1 MSFCID
7 LWNGFDIIK
16 SHFLSTLNKTNT
28 TYSMLTSY
36 ANYEKDF
43 ANHLE
48 NLYSNNKDLI
58 KDPKDSFLDLS
69 LQKLIDNFK
78 AESDYHKEHSEY
90 IIKYVST
97 PLKESYD
104 EIKSSVQNL
113 FSENSKNFEN
123 YSKMTNNI
131 ISTQKKYH
139 GYLKDLQTFL
149 LSLTKEGLEDY
160 ITNYK
165 QYVKEQ
171 QFKEKEEPENNL
183 EVVNNI
189 KSERIKKHKLI
200 DKIFAS
206 KADYISSISDANEDI
221 ENYNTKSEKILTE
234 LESKYMKLI
243 NSLQNTLFN
252 VTNNKLLLLQNIIKL
267 NDVLIE
273 TKLNKI
279 KLKNELM
286 NFIMKN
292 ATKEFPIFKFE
303 FICYKLDRTNANF
316 EIINKFLNDN
326 NLNSN
331 DSDSIFAKYNR
342 KCSTKLVKS
351 SSRKSFNIKKKQT
364 ENTRNVSVSKMN
376 TKYSSEM
383 NEFKL
388 KTNTNLIED
397 FIDELDFNKDEDKKK
412 DNNINIKNNNNL
424 DKNEN
429 KIDINQIK
437 SLLTNL
443 QQDKNIYLETI
454 IKSLNYYRSKGY
466 FLLSKL
472 SYDYLIDIFKFLL
485 DTYSTSDFLL
495 KNILIL
501 AQTFYIYKEGDI
513 NKKNKIFLQQ
523 GLKNYPI
530 FSKPET
536 WHRVINYT
544 LYVNIINKDLTQKI
558 DKNSQNSKLSL
569 LAFNTLVSYLSDLTY
584 FTDDDNVFYEV
595 KDFYAIIYQLDIKAI
610 DDQLNAILG
619 DKIKNKVRGSKGINQ
634 VK

>member
-7 LWNGFDIIK
+7 LWNGFDVIK
-16 SHFLSTLNKTNT
+16 SQFLSILNKTNT
-28 TYSMLTSY
+28 TYNMLMSY
-36 ANYEKDF
+36 ANYEKEF

-48 NLYSNNKDLI
+48 NLYNNNKDLI
-58 KDPKDSFLDLS
+58 KEIKDSNLDLS
-69 LQKLIDNFK
+69 IQNLIDNFK
-78 AESDYHKEHSEY
+78 AESDYHKEHSEF
-90 IIKYVST
+90 IIKYVLT
-97 PLKESYD
+97 PLKESFD
-104 EIKSSVQNL
+104 EVKTSYQND
-113 FSENSKNFEN
+113 FIENSKNLEN

-131 ISTQKKYH
+131 INSQKKYH
-139 GYLKDLQTFL
+139 GFLKELQVFL
-149 LSLTKEGLEDY
+149 FSLTKPGLEDY
-160 ITNYK
+160 IKNYK
-165 QYVKEQ
+165 QYAKELL
-171 QFKEKEEPENNL
+171 KESEDQESNNAAF
-183 EVVNNI
+183 NNNN
-189 KSERIKKHKLI
+189 KSEPIKKHKLI

-221 ENYNTKSEKILTE
+221 EAYNLKAEKILTE
-234 LESKYMKLI
+234 LESKYLKLI
-243 NSLQNTLFN
+243 NSLQWTLVN
-252 VTNNKLLLLQNIIKL
+252 AIHNKLLLQENIIKL
-267 NDVLIE
+267 NKVFSE
-273 TKLNKI
+273 SKLSKI
-279 KLKNELM
+279 VPKKELM
-286 NFIMKN
+286 NFILKN
-292 ATKEFPIFKFE
+292 ATKEFPINKFE
-303 FICYKLDRTNANF
+303 FISYKIDRTNANF
-316 EIINKFLNDN
+316 EVINNFLNEN
-326 NLNSN
+326 NFNSN
-331 DSDSIFAKYNR
+331 DSDSVFAKYNR

-412 DNNINIKNNNNL
+412 DNNINIKDDNNL
-424 DKNEN
+424 DKDEN

-595 KDFYAIIYQLDIKAI
+595 KDFYSIIYQLDIKAI

-619 DKIKNKVRGSKGINQ
+619 DKIKNKVRGSKGVNQ